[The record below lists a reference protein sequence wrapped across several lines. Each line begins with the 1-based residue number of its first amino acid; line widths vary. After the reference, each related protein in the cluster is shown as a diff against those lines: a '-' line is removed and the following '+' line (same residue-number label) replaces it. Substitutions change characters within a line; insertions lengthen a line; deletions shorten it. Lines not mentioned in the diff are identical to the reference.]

1 MADFE
6 STGIFIPSITVDN
19 KIVSQYT
26 LILLLGNLHRGEEF
40 H

>member
-1 MADFE
+1 MADLG
-6 STGIFIPSITVDN
+6 STGIFIPSLTVGN

-26 LILLLGNLHRGEEF
+26 LILLLGNLHTGEEF